1 MALPLL
7 DPAPKP
13 IRRQAKDVRP
23 DVWTALLQG
32 VVGMTL
38 AACDWQD
45 ISKLDGADRPAHFKS
60 MLKLADRPLT
70 AAAWLTQAADWL
82 DGQNPLELAR
92 RLQRTPDLVFDG
104 VPGFGAVRSGR
115 ALQAWQDGPKTHDL
129 SA

>member
-1 MALPLL
+1 
-7 DPAPKP
+7 
-13 IRRQAKDVRP
+13 
-23 DVWTALLQG
+23 
-32 VVGMTL
+32 
-38 AACDWQD
+38 
-45 ISKLDGADRPAHFKS
+45 